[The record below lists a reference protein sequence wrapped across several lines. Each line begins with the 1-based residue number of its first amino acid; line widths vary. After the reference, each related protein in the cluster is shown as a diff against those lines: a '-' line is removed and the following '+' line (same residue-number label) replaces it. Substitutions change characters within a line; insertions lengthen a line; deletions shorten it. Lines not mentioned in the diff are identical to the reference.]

1 MTRVIDRAEVRR
13 LLASEQAQLLEVLPR
28 EDFESEH
35 IPGAVSLPLKELDGR
50 AAEGLDR
57 QRPLIVYCDDF
68 L

>member
-1 MTRVIDRAEVRR
+1 MARVVDRAEVRR
-13 LLASEQAQLLEVLPR
+13 LVTTEHAQLLEVLPR

-35 IPGAVSLPLKELDGR
+35 IPGAVSLPLKELN
-50 AAEGLDR
+50 ATTAEGLDR